1 MVEYQEV
8 QGFIPA
14 GEDGSL
20 VVIVDEDAKRTAAIF
35 IERRGK
41 EVFVTTDIGLRSGER
56 EVRIPIG
63 DRPWGPAG
71 PVIEGARQ
79 VIDLASSS
87 GPESIEM
94 AKVGVAF
101 VANVVEALRVRGIY
115 PRSDD

>member
-1 MVEYQEV
+1 MIEYQEV
-8 QGFIPA
+8 QGTIPP

-20 VVIVDEDAKRTAAIF
+20 VVIVDEDAYRTAAIF
-35 IERRGK
+35 IERRGE
-41 EVFVTTDIGLRSGER
+41 EVFVTTDIGLRSGEH

-71 PVIEGARQ
+71 PVVEGARRL
-79 VIDLASSS
+79 IELASSS

-94 AKVGVAF
+94 ATVGAEF